1 MKILI
6 SNHNA
11 GSEDYLWINNLD
23 SLDIIADE
31 GEAKEI
37 IVDDF
42 LSSFYERD
50 LYSVLNRIICKI
62 AKGGKLILYF
72 TDIELLASKLS
83 MGYLTASDFNE
94 IIFSTG
100 TNIKSFLNSDSI
112 LDFLGKLN
120 INIDTKQIK
129 NGYTLI
135 ITGTYK

>member
-6 SNHNA
+6 SHSS

-23 SLDIIADE
+23 SLDIIVDE

-42 LSSFYERD
+42 LSSFYEKD
-50 LYSVLNRIICKI
+50 LYSVLTRIVSKI
-62 AKGGKLILYF
+62 AKGGKFILYF
-72 TDIELLASKLS
+72 TDLELLASKLS

-94 IIFSTG
+94 IIFSNG
-100 TNIKSFLNSDSI
+100 PNVKSLLNSDSI
-112 LDFLGKLN
+112 LDFLAKLN

-129 NGYTLI
+129 NGYTSI